1 MTSKFD
7 QPDTDPMDQWEEK
20 PLDVQDEPADG
31 EPWQSAR
38 KCSCW
43 LGTTSTFGSS
53 VAREQCAVHGLHRY
67 PDPPID
73 PAEHAYH
80 SAIDAFATLEVE
92 LAKCSD
98 TKRAWVLRRL
108 TQALDRRATDVM
120 QAAASKLDDLV
131 S

>member
-1 MTSKFD
+1 MSRYD
-7 QPDTDPMDQWEEK
+7 YQDPGTDPNYCNG
-20 PLDVQDEPADG
+20 LSADVCEV
-31 EPWQSAR
+31 
-38 KCSCW
+38 C
-43 LGTTSTFGSS
+43 
-53 VAREQCAVHGLHRY
+53 REDIPNCLCQTDV
-67 PDPPID
+67 ID

-80 SAIDAFATLEVE
+80 AAVDAFSTLEVE